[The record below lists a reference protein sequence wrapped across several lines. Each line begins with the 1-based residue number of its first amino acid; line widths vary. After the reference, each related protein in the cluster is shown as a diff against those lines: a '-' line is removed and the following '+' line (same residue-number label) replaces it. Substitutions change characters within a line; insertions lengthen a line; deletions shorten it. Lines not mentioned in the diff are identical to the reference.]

1 MMMSA
6 VETCIM
12 IFVSDAIDT
21 LVWERGFRP
30 IATSCHRRLRAFEDE
45 IWQTLRD
52 AGLKPYAK
60 RYSISPTGAVV
71 YEGDNSD
78 ERNAVEEEDCSDE
91 KNAVEE
97 DSSDER
103 KPSEIDILRNCIK
116 SMRKTIYPRI
126 LFQIQNWE

>member
-6 VETCIM
+6 VDACILK
-12 IFVSDAIDT
+12 FVSDAINT
-21 LVWERGFRP
+21 LVWERGFP
-30 IATSCHRRLRAFEDE
+30 PTVNTGSCRIRSFEDE
-45 IWQTLRD
+45 IWQTLRA

-78 ERNAVEEEDCSDE
+78 ERNAVEEEDRSDE

-97 DSSDER
+97 ASSDER
-103 KPSEIDILRNCIK
+103 KPIEIDILHNCIK

-126 LFQIQNWE
+126 LFQVQNWE